1 MNRSCSRKY
10 SFRFVV
16 ILTAVAL
23 LLAPQSGWSQL
34 NSNPANVVL
43 TATLLE
49 SLTVVALPSAVDFNL
64 APGGEAIGSSPVT
77 ITTTWILG
85 VTRTVV
91 NLHASFS
98 SSTVAL
104 TDGSTHNIPSANV
117 FGQVTTG
124 TAPSFTAFTQTAP
137 FGAAGAGLKL
147 ISQPLTVINL
157 TSSRTDTLNLKI
169 DLTSGPNLPAGV
181 YVGTLNIQAQA
192 L

>member
-1 MNRSCSRKY
+1 MNRSYRKY
-10 SFRFVV
+10 TFRFVV

-23 LLAPQSGWSQL
+23 VLAPQSGWSQL
-34 NSNPANVVL
+34 NSNPASVVL

-49 SLTVVALPSAVDFNL
+49 SLTVVAVPAAVDFNL
-64 APGGEAIGSSPVT
+64 APGGEAVGATPVT

-85 VTRTVV
+85 ATRTIV
-91 NLHASFS
+91 NLHGSFS

-147 ISQPLTVINL
+147 VTQAVNVINL

-169 DLTSGPNLPAGV
+169 DLTNGPSLPAGV

>member
-1 MNRSCSRKY
+1 MNHSFKRY
-10 SFRFVV
+10 MFRFIVT
-16 ILTAVAL
+16 LTALAL
-23 LLAPQSGWSQL
+23 LFAPQTGWSQL

-49 SLTVVALPSAVDFNL
+49 SLTVVALPAAVDFNL
-64 APGGEAIGSSPVT
+64 APGGEAVGSTPVT
-77 ITTTWILG
+77 ITTTWLLG
-85 VTRTVV
+85 SNRTII

-104 TDGSTHNIPSANV
+104 TDGLTHNIPSANV
-117 FGQVTTG
+117 LGQVTTG
-124 TAPSFTAFTQTAP
+124 TAPSFTAFAQTTP

-147 ISQPLTVINL
+147 FTQAVNVSNL
-157 TSSRTDTLNLKI
+157 TSTRTDTLNLKI
-169 DLTSGPNLPAGV
+169 DLTSGPSLPAGV

>member
-1 MNRSCSRKY
+1 MRRVCKKY
-10 SFRFVV
+10 MFCCVV
-16 ILTAVAL
+16 ILIAIAL

-34 NSNPANVVL
+34 NSNPATVVL

-49 SLTVVALPSAVDFNL
+49 SLTVVASPAGVAFDL
-64 APGGEAIGSSPVT
+64 APGGEAIGSTPVT

-85 VTRTVV
+85 VTRTTV

-98 SSTVAL
+98 STTVAL

-124 TAPSFTAFTQTAP
+124 TAPSFTAFTQTTP

-147 ISQPLTVINL
+147 LTQGVNVSNL

-169 DLTSGPNLPAGV
+169 DLTNGPSLPAGV

>member
-1 MNRSCSRKY
+1 MNRPCKKY
-10 SFRFVV
+10 TLRFAA

-49 SLTVVALPSAVDFNL
+49 SLTVVASPSAVDFNL
-64 APGGEAIGSSPVT
+64 APGGEAIGSTPVT

-85 VTRTVV
+85 VTRTTV

-147 ISQPLTVINL
+147 LTQVVNIANL
-157 TSSRTDTLNLKI
+157 TSTRTDTLNLKI
-169 DLTSGPNLPAGV
+169 DLTSGPSLPAGV

>member
-1 MNRSCSRKY
+1 MNVSHKQCASR
-10 SFRFVV
+10 F
-16 ILTAVAL
+16 AV
-23 LLAPQSGWSQL
+23 LLAVLVLMFAPQTSWSQL
-34 NSNPANVVL
+34 NSNTAGVVL

-49 SLTVVALPSAVDFNL
+49 SLTVVALPSAVNFDL
-64 APGGEAIGSSPVT
+64 APGGEALGSSPVT

-85 VTRTVV
+85 ATRTTV

-104 TDGSTHNIPSANV
+104 TDGSSHNIPSANV

-124 TAPSFTAFTQTAP
+124 SPTSFTAFTQTGP
-137 FGAAGAGLKL
+137 FGAAGAALKL
-147 ISQPLTVINL
+147 YIQGINVSNL
-157 TSSRTDTLNLKI
+157 TSTRSDTLNLKI
-169 DLTSGPNLPAGV
+169 DLTAGPSLPAGV